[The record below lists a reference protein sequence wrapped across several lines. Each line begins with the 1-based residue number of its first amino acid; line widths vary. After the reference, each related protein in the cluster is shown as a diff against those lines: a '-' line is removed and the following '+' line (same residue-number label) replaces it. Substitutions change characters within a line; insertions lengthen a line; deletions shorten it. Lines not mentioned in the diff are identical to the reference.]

1 MSQGP
6 LDSSE
11 QTAES
16 IVEKALATELDRFES
31 LQDIFD
37 SGDELLNL
45 PEKPKKIT
53 QVDRLT
59 KSFLEI
65 VEFVKTNGR
74 EPSATTL
81 EISERKLGARLEG
94 IRANPEKIEL
104 LRGSDELGLLSQ
116 LEAPGSLDE
125 LLELAGTDDFADLID
140 DPSGLL
146 DTSSLPEERRRHE
159 VTGSGAQ
166 RQKSDDFEVFQPLF
180 LQKHSELKEGLA
192 KLIPFT
198 GRHRIVQ
205 GAFFVLNGVMAFVAE
220 VGEVEYKKTTVRE
233 NRRERLRLIF
243 ENGTESAMYRQSFSL
258 RLGEG
263 EGGYE
268 VVPASF
274 EEVLA
279 EDEATGWIYV
289 LRSLSADP
297 QISSR
302 KNLYKIGFSTVP
314 VEKRIAN
321 AVKEPTYLM
330 APVEIVETYR
340 TYNMKTSALE
350 HLLHRVFAE
359 VRLDLNQVGV
369 DGRTYNVTEWFE
381 VPLPVIRQAT
391 KLITSGEILGVAY
404 DSVSEKLI
412 EVPEG
417 E

>member
-1 MSQGP
+1 MSQEQF
-6 LDSSE
+6 DSSD
-11 QTAES
+11 QSVDS
-16 IVEKALATELDRFES
+16 IVEKALATQVDRFES
-31 LQDIFD
+31 LQEIFD
-37 SGDELLNL
+37 SGDEILNF
-45 PEKPKKIT
+45 PEKPKKTT

-65 VEFVKTNGR
+65 IEFVTVHGR

-104 LRGSDELGLLSQ
+104 LRGSDELGLLNQ
-116 LEAPGSLDE
+116 PEAPSSLDE

-146 DTSSLPEERRRHE
+146 DMSSLPEDRSRIEPDE
-159 VTGSGAQ
+159 VASREKCQ
-166 RQKSDDFEVFQPLF
+166 DFDTFSPLF
-180 LQKHSELKEGLA
+180 QQKHKELKEGLA
-192 KLIPFT
+192 KLVPFKSERDIEV
-198 GRHRIVQ
+198 GS
-205 GAFFVLNGVMAFVAE
+205 FFVKGGMLLFVADI
-220 VGEVEYKKTTVRE
+220 GEKEPTPGVRM
-233 NRRERLRLIF
+233 RWKERTRTIF
-243 ENGTESAMYRQSFSL
+243 ENGTESGMYRRSL
-258 RLGEG
+258 ASQL
-263 EGGYE
+263 YE
-268 VVPASF
+268 DDGFRVVPSAY

-279 EDEATGWIYV
+279 EDESTGWVYV
-289 LRSLSADP
+289 LRSLSDNP

-302 KNLYKIGFSTVP
+302 RNLYKIGFSTVP

-330 APVEIVETYR
+330 APVEIIETYR
-340 TYNMKTSALE
+340 TYNMKTSVLE

-381 VPLPVIRQAT
+381 VPLPVIRQAAE
-391 KLITSGEILGVAY
+391 LITSGEIRGVAY